1 MKKLLALCGDDCA
14 ACPRYR
20 GKSETELQAV
30 AELWF
35 RIGWRDRILLPEE
48 MACSGCSPEKQCTY
62 HLVDCTRVHGVD
74 KCGSCSEFPCGKIED
89 MLNRSAQYQRICR
102 ERCSETE
109 YAALEKAFF
118 EKEENLRK

>member
-20 GKSETELQAV
+20 AKSREELGAA

-35 RIGWRDRILLPEE
+35 RIGWRDRILPPEE

-62 HLVDCTRVHGVD
+62 RLVDCTGRHGVER
-74 KCGSCSEFPCGKIED
+74 CGQCGAFPCETIED
-89 MLNRSAQYQRICR
+89 MLRRSEEYRRICK
-102 ERCSETE
+102 ERCSEEE

-118 EKEENLRK
+118 QKEENLGK